1 MNLDVSQ
8 RARLTDPTGL
18 VDRPGLDTHLA
29 ALRVDDTR
37 AVGADKTRLRLA
49 LESVHDLFGEGGNKP
64 AFERWGSN

>member
-37 AVGADKTRLRLA
+37 AVGADKTRLGLAPEGLVDLHNVRGRLA
-49 LESVHDLFGEGGNKP
+49 TDSQ
-64 AFERWGSN
+64 